1 MGDIRIPFDFIM
13 ECQAEWFWKHTFLLD
28 DVLPTPSATL
38 PLRCHLLSSVMIITN
53 LRERIF
59 VRKSVGFATPQG
71 GFGVDYEGLLKK
83 YASFFNGARKQ

>member
-1 MGDIRIPFDFIM
+1 
-13 ECQAEWFWKHTFLLD
+13 
-28 DVLPTPSATL
+28 
-38 PLRCHLLSSVMIITN
+38 MIITN

-59 VRKSVGFATPQG
+59 VRKSVGFATPQV